1 MSEPTTTIYGSSDDL
16 IVVGD
21 NKGGALSEEFT
32 APDISPCGTG
42 GLLAFSDGTVLN
54 VHYDNEGVWRITLVA
69 PGRCQFSIVQA
80 PEDDEDNYSDR
91 ATLVG
96 ALDWCVLGSE
106 IARAA
111 ASGETT

>member
-1 MSEPTTTIYGSSDDL
+1 MAEPTTAIYGSSDDL

-21 NKGGALSEEFT
+21 NAGSAIREQFT

-42 GLLAFSDGTVLN
+42 GLLAFSDGTVVN
-54 VHYDNEGVWRITLVA
+54 VAYTDEGIWRINLVRE
-69 PGRCQFSIVQA
+69 GRNDFSIVQA

-96 ALDWCVLGSE
+96 SLDWCVLGTD
-106 IARAA
+106 IAPK
-111 ASGETT
+111 